1 MAKNKSPSV
10 ELPSGGP
17 RGIQFKVTPKICKTS
32 NSINQKTIK
41 RRQNQI
47 HQSLVKNAGLA
58 KKAKINQAA
67 LMLNSFNDN
76 DKINILKQEKIPQVQ
91 IESED
96 IVSLKADCGLPWEKM
111 KKMIRFF
118 HTKNVKLPSLS
129 NQRKVSKYW
138 SGDDLIVENKKF
150 LFKLKNKKG
159 TFEIKDTPTA
169 YINDLPSHLIK
180 LLDKLERYNQLTYE
194 KINQS
199 EIHVK
204 VGGDHEGGSFK
215 MSYQIAN
222 VSKPN
227 LKNNT
232 TVFNIF
238 EAKDYRANLKIGLSR
253 HIDEIRQLQTMKW
266 REKNLRVFIF
276 GDYVFLC
283 AIYGITGATVVIAA
297 YSVRSHQVKCN

>member
-1 MAKNKSPSV
+1 MNIA
-10 ELPSGGP
+10 
-17 RGIQFKVTPKICKTS
+17 IQFKVAPKIYKTS
-32 NSINQKTIK
+32 NSISQKTIK

-47 HQSLVKNAGLA
+47 HQSLVEKAGLA

-76 DKINILKQEKIPQVQ
+76 DKINILKKANIPQVQ
-91 IESED
+91 IESKD
-96 IVSLKADCGLPWEKM
+96 IVSLKAYCGLPWEKM
-111 KKMIRFF
+111 ISFF
-118 HTKNVKLPSLS
+118 HTKNVKLSSLS

-150 LFKLKNKKG
+150 LFELKNKKE
-159 TFEIKDTPTA
+159 TFEIKNTPTA

-204 VGGDHEGGSFK
+204 IGGDHGGGSFK

-227 LKNNT
+227 SKNNS

-238 EAKDYRANLKIGLSR
+238 EAKNYRANLKIGLSR
-253 HIDEIRQLQTMKW
+253 HIDEIRQLQTIKW
-266 REKNLRVFIF
+266 REKNLQVFIL
-276 GDYVFLC
+276 GNYVFMC
-283 AIYGITGATVVIAA
+283 AIYGITGATGRHCCLFCEIT
-297 YSVRSHQVKCN
+297 SSEMQLNTENRN